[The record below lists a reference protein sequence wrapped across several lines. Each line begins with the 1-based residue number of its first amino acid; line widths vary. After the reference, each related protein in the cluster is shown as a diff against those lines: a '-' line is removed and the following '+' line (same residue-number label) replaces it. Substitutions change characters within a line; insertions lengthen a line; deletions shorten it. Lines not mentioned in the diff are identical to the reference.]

1 MHEHHSVP
9 DAGEFLPLFLFAVLL
24 AVAPYFSAVFLS
36 NKKQRK
42 WPTYR
47 IVFWCLGAV
56 SIAAALIG
64 PLADQAHADF
74 RMHMAVH
81 LLLGML
87 APLLIAIS
95 RPMTLLL
102 RTLNVSSARGVTAL
116 LKSGPFRLMS
126 NPITAAFLNIGGL
139 YVLYMT
145 ALFHSMHQSPLVYA
159 LVHLHIF
166 LAGYL
171 FTVSIVY
178 FDVTP
183 HRFSFLFRSIVLI
196 IALAGHKIL
205 AKTLYASPPEGVP
218 RSEAEAG
225 SMLMYYG
232 GDAID
237 AFLIFFLCLHWYK
250 AAAKGEAS
258 FF

>member
-1 MHEHHSVP
+1 MHELHSLQLNA
-9 DAGEFLPLFLFAVLL
+9 DFLPFFLLLLLL
-24 AVAPYFSAVFLS
+24 AITPYAAAVSMS
-36 NKKQRK
+36 NRK
-42 WPTYR
+42 HKNWPGHR
-47 IVFWCLGAV
+47 FVFWCLGALT
-56 SIAAALIG
+56 ALIALTG
-64 PLADQAHADF
+64 PLAELAHLDF

-95 RPMTLLL
+95 RPMTLAL
-102 RTLNVSSARGVTAL
+102 RTLSVSSARGVTAL
-116 LKSGPFRLMS
+116 LKSVPFRLVG
-126 NPITAAFLNIGGL
+126 NPITAAILNIGGL

-145 ALFHSMHQSPLVYA
+145 DLFHFMHQSLLLYA
-159 LVHLHIF
+159 LVHLHVF

-178 FDVTP
+178 FDITP

-205 AKTLYASPPEGVP
+205 AKALYANPPEGVP
-218 RSEAEAG
+218 RAEAEAG

-250 AAAKGEAS
+250 SSARRIQPV
-258 FF
+258 